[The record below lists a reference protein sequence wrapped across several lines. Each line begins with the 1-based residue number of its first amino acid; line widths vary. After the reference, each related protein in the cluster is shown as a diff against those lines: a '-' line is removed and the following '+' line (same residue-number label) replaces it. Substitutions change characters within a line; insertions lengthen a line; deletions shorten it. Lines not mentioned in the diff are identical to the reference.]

1 MKQLAGNRVFTIPNL
16 ISLLRAFG
24 IPLFIVLGLSGHHDG
39 WAVFVLT
46 VGGISDYLDG
56 KLARILNQ
64 YSRVGELLDPAVDRL
79 YIFATLLVLTS
90 RNILPWWI
98 TALLIARDLI
108 LGVLTLLLNRKND
121 PPMSVT
127 FIGKAA
133 TFNLL
138 YAFPF
143 LLVGTFTNWLGTFGY
158 VIGWSFGI
166 WGIALY
172 LFTGLQYSR
181 TAIRRLRALDLDKK
195 EVGQ

>member
-1 MKQLAGNRVFTIPNL
+1 MKQLSGNRVVTIPNL
-16 ISLLRAFG
+16 ISFARALG

-64 YSRVGELLDPAVDRL
+64 YSRLGELLDPAVDRL
-79 YIFATLLVLTS
+79 YILATLLVLTS
-90 RNILPWWI
+90 RELLPIWI
-98 TALLIARDLI
+98 VVLLIARDVI
-108 LGVLTLLLNRKND
+108 LGIYTLALNRKKF
-121 PPMSVT
+121 PPMTVT
-127 FIGKAA
+127 FMGKAA

-143 LLVGTFTNWLGTFGY
+143 LLLGASDNWLGTIGY
-158 VIGWSFGI
+158 IIGWSFGI

-172 LFTGLQYSR
+172 LFTGLQYAR
-181 TAIRRLRALDLDKK
+181 TAQAQLRQIA
-195 EVGQ
+195 